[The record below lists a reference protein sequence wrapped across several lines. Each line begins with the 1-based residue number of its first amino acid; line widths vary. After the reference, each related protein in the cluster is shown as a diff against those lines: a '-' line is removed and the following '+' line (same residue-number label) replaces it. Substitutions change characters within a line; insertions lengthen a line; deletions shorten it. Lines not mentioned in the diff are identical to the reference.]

1 MSGTGHRLLPA
12 NITLLQPGSRGFR
25 LSDALSVQAVSAQT
39 SNTQIA
45 TLQGQV
51 NGVQGDVT
59 TLQGQVAA
67 LQGQVAALQTFM
79 SSFSY
84 YQNIEQPTGTYFLDS
99 RLIYKS
105 SFVINGAL
113 NTALTNTVYPHG
125 VLNINYIVNIQAM
138 AAQAQGQQLPITFL
152 NMVTAPSMSTG
163 ISIWADTT
171 NIIVSVGSQAF
182 ANFQVLATLWYTA
195 TDR

>member
-113 NTALTNTVYPHG
+113 NTALTVFTYPHA
-125 VLNINYIVNIQAM
+125 VANINYIVNVQAI
-138 AAQAQGQQLPITFL
+138 AAQAGGQQLPITFI
-152 NMVTAPSMSTG
+152 NMATAPS
-163 ISIWADTT
+163 ISLGVSCWCDTT
-171 NIIVSVGSQAF
+171 NIYIACGGVTF
-182 ANFQVLATLWYTA
+182 AGFQVLVTLWYTA